1 MRPARDANSIDAPC
15 LSGVARM
22 LILLMSRSRD
32 AAIAR
37 AITAKPALE
46 GAYDFY
52 AAALERKEI
61 VNTF

>member
-1 MRPARDANSIDAPC
+1 MRPARDANSIDAAC

-37 AITAKPALE
+37 AITAKPAL
-46 GAYDFY
+46 DPQPS
-52 AAALERKEI
+52 AAGNRQK
-61 VNTF
+61 